1 MAYRIISRRHFI
13 EESIT
18 CSLAFGLGSG
28 CGPLGAVASAIT
40 PGTDGLTI
48 KVSGDAKQG
57 YGVALLFGGQP
68 FAQHNRGG
76 EFSAFFKNEDRSV
89 EDRVNDWKATSWV
102 GHSTH
107 VMLDGECQLTNLNTT
122 G

>member
-18 CSLAFGLGSG
+18 GSLAFGLGSG

-40 PGTDGLTI
+40 PGTDGMTI
-48 KVSGDAKQG
+48 KVTGDAKQG
-57 YGVALLFGGQP
+57 YGVALLFNGQP

-76 EFSAFFKNEDRSV
+76 EFSASFKNEERSV
-89 EDRVNDWKATSWV
+89 EDRVNNSRATTLPCSRTW
-102 GHSTH
+102 T
-107 VMLDGECQLTNLNTT
+107 MN
-122 G
+122 